1 MSDDAA
7 DGEGVSTGADP
18 AETRVD
24 VQPVDTGALPTRSGP
39 IPEQDGRGKPVLE
52 LRDVSTHYGLVAVLR
67 NVNVEIFPGEM
78 VCLLGGNA
86 SGKTTTLKT
95 ILGYVKPTEGDV
107 VLDGEV
113 VTGLPTSEVVSK
125 GISMVPE
132 NRRLFANM
140 TVSENLDLGAYQRK
154 DKAKIA
160 ADREKVLET
169 FPRIR
174 ERLKQKAG
182 TLSGGEQQMVAMGR
196 ALMADPK
203 VLLMDEPSMGLAP
216 ILVEQVF
223 EIIKQIRAL
232 GRTVFVVEQNANMA
246 LSIAD
251 RGYVIQTGQVVL
263 ADTAKNLLDNPLMRE
278 AYLGEL

>member
-1 MSDDAA
+1 MSGQPSSSAGAPVA
-7 DGEGVSTGADP
+7 DGD
-18 AETRVD
+18 R
-24 VQPVDTGALPTRSGP
+24 R
-39 IPEQDGRGKPVLE
+39 PVLE
-52 LRDVSTHYGLVAVLR
+52 LRNVSTHYGLVAVLR
-67 NVNVEIFPGEM
+67 EVNVEIFPGEM

-113 VTGLPTSEVVSK
+113 VSGMPVAEVVGR

-160 ADREKVLET
+160 QDREQVLDT
-169 FPRIR
+169 FPRVR

-182 TLSGGEQQMVAMGR
+182 TLSGGEQQMVAMCR

-223 EIIKQIRAL
+223 EIIKQIREL

-263 ADTAKNLLDNPLMRE
+263 ADTAKNLLENPLMRE

>member
-1 MSDDAA
+1 MTEELTAA
-7 DGEGVSTGADP
+7 VSGGSSPEPAGATS
-18 AETRVD
+18 AEPSTDR
-24 VQPVDTGALPTRSGP
+24 RP
-39 IPEQDGRGKPVLE
+39 ILE
-52 LRDVSTHYGLVAVLR
+52 LRNVSTHYGLVAVLR
-67 NVNVEIFPGEM
+67 NVNVEIYEGEM

-95 ILGYVKPTEGDV
+95 ILGYVKPSEGEV
-107 VLDGEV
+107 RLDGEV
-113 VTGLPTSEVVSK
+113 VSGLPTAEIVRR

-140 TVSENLDLGAYQRK
+140 TVSENLDLGAFQRK
-154 DKAKIA
+154 DRTKVAE
-160 ADREKVLET
+160 DREKILET

-223 EIIKQIRAL
+223 EIIKTIRSL

>member
-1 MSDDAA
+1 MS
-7 DGEGVSTGADP
+7 E
-18 AETRVD
+18 R
-24 VQPVDTGALPTRSGP
+24 R
-39 IPEQDGRGKPVLE
+39 PVLE
-52 LRDVSTHYGLVAVLR
+52 LRGVSTHYGLVSVLR
-67 NVNVEIFPGEM
+67 NVQIEIYPGEM

-95 ILGYVKPTEGDV
+95 ILGYVKPSSGEV
-107 VLDGEV
+107 FLDGEPV
-113 VTGLPTSEVVSK
+113 AGLPTSEIVAR

-140 TVSENLDLGAYQRK
+140 TVSENLDLGAYQRT
-154 DKAKIA
+154 DRAKAA
-160 ADREKVLET
+160 EDRERVLEI
-169 FPRIR
+169 FPRVR

-182 TLSGGEQQMVAMGR
+182 TLSGGEQQMVAMCR

-216 ILVEQVF
+216 VLVEQVF

-251 RGYVIQTGQVVL
+251 RGYVIQTGEVVL
-263 ADTAKNLLDNPLMRE
+263 ADTAQNLLHNPLMRE